1 MADELWPFL
10 VLLALLV
17 LTGTLGTVM
26 GAFGGVVDLLCPDPS
41 SPFSVWWC

>member
-10 VLLALLV
+10 ILLALLV
-17 LTGTLGTVM
+17 LTGTLGTVI
-26 GAFGGVVDLLCPDPS
+26 GAFGDVVHLLCPDPS